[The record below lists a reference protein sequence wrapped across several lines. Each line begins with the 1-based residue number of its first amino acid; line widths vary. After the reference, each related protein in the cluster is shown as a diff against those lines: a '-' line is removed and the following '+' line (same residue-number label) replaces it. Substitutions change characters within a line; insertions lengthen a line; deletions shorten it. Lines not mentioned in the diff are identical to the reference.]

1 MKIVTS
7 LVWPGL
13 YQAIDDDTYDGA
25 IDSPTRHQIGLGIT
39 PEQSVADL
47 MEEIEMDQERA

>member
-13 YQAIDDDTYDGA
+13 YHAIDEDSYDGA
-25 IDSPTRHQIGLGIT
+25 IDSPTRHQVGLGTTEESAI
-39 PEQSVADL
+39 ADL
-47 MEEIEMDQERA
+47 KEEIDLYREPA